1 MWLIKLKSCKGTFYG
16 VIGWDKICAPIANGG
31 LGIRKLTTFNKALLG
46 KWLWRFGKEEDQLW
60 KRVVASKYEEEW
72 GGWTSKLGRG
82 VHGCGLWRVFA
93 WDGRILAKIVS
104 LLLDWGIE

>member
-1 MWLIKLKSCKGTFYG
+1 M
-16 VIGWDKICAPIANGG
+16 
-31 LGIRKLTTFNKALLG
+31 
-46 KWLWRFGKEEDQLW
+46 
-60 KRVVASKYEEEW
+60 VVSKYEEEW